1 MNRAAGVAFAGLALL
16 LAYLW
21 NVHDLRGWWPDSYSE
36 DPTLILAT
44 LPGKP
49 NFKFADCLPGAI
61 NEHAESTSEE
71 YSGSGSLEV
80 FTCRSRSSAL
90 TILLTYIALAG
101 SALLAFYL
109 LRSKRGARVGEVR

>member
-1 MNRAAGVAFAGLALL
+1 MNVAAGVAIAVLVLV

-21 NVHDLRGWWPDSYSE
+21 NVHDLRGWEPDSYSE

-49 NFKFADCLPGAI
+49 SFTFADCLPGAI
-61 NEHAESTSEE
+61 NDHALPSSEE
-71 YSGSGSLEV
+71 YSGSGSLPV

-90 TILLTYIALAG
+90 TILLTYIALAA
-101 SALLAFYL
+101 SALFAFHL
-109 LRSKRGARVGEVR
+109 VRSKRGARVSEVQ